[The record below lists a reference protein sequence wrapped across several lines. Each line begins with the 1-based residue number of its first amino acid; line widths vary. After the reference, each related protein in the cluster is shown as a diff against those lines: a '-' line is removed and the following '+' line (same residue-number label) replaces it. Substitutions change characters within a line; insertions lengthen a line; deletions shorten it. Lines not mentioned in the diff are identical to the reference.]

1 MTDNMQNPETGQN
14 PGGLGGPPNSAIP
27 QPAAIPPSA
36 NLSGGSSTMSH
47 EEAFQTTAQPEG
59 VNDSGLQISNVS
71 LLTQGD
77 VGIVEIPGLNIEFDS
92 NGLNILKTSG
102 DLVKL
107 LPWDSLLDIYVEDYR
122 YSPVDPVAA
131 SMVVATARRSHQ
143 FRLRGQDAKVLAQKL
158 SVVAKEFAGS
168 QGLVDDHNNVL
179 SESLPYI
186 AFAGMVVLTVLL
198 VLLHASGHLAI

>member
-1 MTDNMQNPETGQN
+1 MTDNIQNPEAGQ
-14 PGGLGGPPNSAIP
+14 
-27 QPAAIPPSA
+27 
-36 NLSGGSSTMSH
+36 NLSGTVSQPNAEVSQGMSGNMTGGSSVMSH
-47 EEAFQTTAQPEG
+47 EDAQL
-59 VNDSGLQISNVS
+59 NDSHLDSPSASSLQIPNVS

-77 VGIVEIPGLNIEFDS
+77 VGVVEIPGLNIEFDS
-92 NGLNILKTSG
+92 NGLNILKSSG

-122 YSPVDPVAA
+122 YSPVDPVAS

-158 SVVAKEFAGS
+158 STVAKEYAGS
-168 QGLVDDHNNVL
+168 QGLVDDHSNVL

-186 AFAGMVVLTVLL
+186 ALVGMIVLTVLL
-198 VLLHASGHLAI
+198 TILHASGHLAI